1 VERVKRRRA
10 AAALVLALAAPP
22 PPSPSVAPLP
32 RGEVVLKIV
41 CAADPTVSYALYL
54 PKVYTAE
61 RKWPVIYV
69 FDSRGIP
76 MGREMIEL
84 FRAGAERYGWVV
96 ASANESTTL
105 GAMDANIQRMRAMWV
120 DTHARLALDDRRVY
134 GYGFSGLSRTVVTLA
149 LAAPGTFHGIIGAQ
163 GGFPGARPPAA
174 KEQALPFFG
183 TVGDRDFNYYELLEL
198 DARLEELGVPHRIE
212 VFDGSHEWP
221 PEELVTLGMGWL
233 ELLAMRDGRRA
244 PDAALVEP
252 LWSADLAKA
261 REHEVAGR
269 LWAAWRAYKALAADY
284 RGLRDTADP
293 ERKAAALGKSEAL
306 QRDLRE
312 RARRD
317 QRDREALARAPAVF
331 EAAGL
336 EPRPGGVQ
344 KLLADLDVPQL
355 QARKAASDADE
366 RKSAERVLYA
376 HYMQAGIYLPR
387 AAMEAGQWDRAI
399 LYLQTAAAI
408 NPESPRIPYR
418 LATAYAGK
426 GDREAALAALAKAV
440 EMKGTNLEE
449 IESDPALAALRGE
462 AAYRA
467 LAAKLRA
474 QPPPSRR

>member
-1 VERVKRRRA
+1 MERVKRQRA
-10 AAALVLALAAPP
+10 AAALLLAVAAPP
-22 PPSPSVAPLP
+22 PPSPPVSPIP
-32 RGEVVLKIV
+32 RGEVVPKIV
-41 CAADPTVSYALYL
+41 CAADPTTSYALYL
-54 PKVYTAE
+54 PKAYTPE

-76 MGREMIEL
+76 MDREMIEL

-105 GAMDANIQRMRAMWV
+105 GTMDANIQRMRSMWV

-149 LAAPGTFHGIIGAQ
+149 LAAPGTFHGVIGAQ

-174 KEQALPFFG
+174 KEQALSFFG
-183 TVGDRDFNYYELLEL
+183 TVGDRDFNYYEMLEL

-244 PDAALVEP
+244 PDAAVVEP

-261 REHEVAGR
+261 REHEAAGR

-293 ERKAAALGKSEAL
+293 ERKAAELGRSEAL

-317 QRDREALARAPAVF
+317 QRDREALVRAPAAF

-355 QARKAASDADE
+355 QARKAANDAEE

-387 AAMEAGQWDRAI
+387 AAMAAGQWDRAI
-399 LYLQTAAAI
+399 LFLQTAAAI

-418 LATAYAGK
+418 LATAWAGK
-426 GDREAALAALAKAV
+426 GDRDQAFAALAQAV
-440 EMKGTNLEE
+440 AMRGTTPAEL
-449 IESDPALAALRGE
+449 ESDPGLAPLRGDERFAAL
-462 AAYRA
+462 
-467 LAAKLRA
+467 LAELRRM
-474 QPPPSRR
+474 PPAEPR